1 VKNVLK
7 QIGAFVF
14 LSLLLFKV
22 SAFHVY
28 EHQHSEEANEHPHE
42 HCELAL
48 DFQKAD
54 IQLIFPVLVPQ
65 MAIALPF
72 DGDLSFL
79 TTQTQNSSLIKE
91 LLSRPPPAFFNT

>member
-1 VKNVLK
+1 MLK
-7 QIGAFVF
+7 QIGAIVF

-22 SAFHVY
+22 SALHVY
-28 EHQHSEEANEHPHE
+28 EHHHDEEAHEHPCE

-54 IQLIFPVLVPQ
+54 IQLTFPVLVPQ

-79 TTQTQNSSLIKE
+79 TTQTQKSSFITE
-91 LLSRPPPAFFNT
+91 LFSRPPPHFLCT

>member
-1 VKNVLK
+1 MKNVLK

-28 EHQHSEEANEHPHE
+28 EQHHDEEAHEHPSE

-54 IQLIFPVLVPQ
+54 IQLTFPVLVPQ
-65 MAIALPF
+65 MAIALPY
-72 DGDLSFL
+72 DGDLSLL
-79 TTQTQNSSLIKE
+79 TTQPQNSSLSKE
-91 LLSRPPPAFFNT
+91 LLSRPTPAFFTT